1 MLIDAREIRGRILK
15 ILNVDYTNGAND
27 RTIGLTLN
35 DIHYSVSPAEKD
47 AHIQFLIDLGYVQA
61 EQINNEQLGLSMKVL
76 KLTPKGKNVV
86 DGYEPADPGVKVK
99 W

>member
-1 MLIDAREIRGRILK
+1 MLIDVREIRGRILK
-15 ILNVDYTNGAND
+15 ILNVDYANGAND

-35 DIHYSVSPAEKD
+35 DIQYSVSPAEKD

-61 EQINNEQLGLSMKVL
+61 EEIENEKLGLHMKVL
-76 KLTPKGKNVV
+76 KLTPLGKNVV
-86 DGYEPADPGVKVK
+86 DGFVAADPGVKVK

>member
-15 ILNVDYTNGAND
+15 ILNVDYKGGAND
-27 RTIGLTLN
+27 RTIGLTLS
-35 DIHYSVSPAEKD
+35 DINYSVSPAEKD

-61 EQINNEQLGLSMKVL
+61 EQVKDDRLGLCMKVL

-86 DGYEPADPGVKVK
+86 DGYEQADPGVLVR